1 MQTYSNLKKLFN
13 VPEKYALNDFQEHFY
28 AEWEKNKDANYIVA
42 YPTSSG
48 KSSSIFFL
56 GNIALDDNKKVI
68 YTAPTKALLEEKQ
81 DDFKEYGGEDSKWSN
96 IGVVTGDYGKEEKT
110 NEVLLSKD
118 IICISQESLVSHIR
132 RVVKSGNTGWFQGI
146 GLVVI
151 DEGHLVADTS
161 RGANLEVAIFELL
174 ALLPHVQVLFISGT
188 LKNSE
193 HFVQWFGNISA
204 RTPVLITGTY
214 RPHINK
220 HVFVKYRI
228 AKGKEGEDIKT
239 RIITDIVNK
248 HTALKEKGVVP
259 VFKKAY
265 GKHLVDVMRKDN
277 IRSEFHFG
285 DLDYAKRKSIEKLY
299 KGGHLDALK
308 CTQTLFVGLNLD
320 ADYGVISDAVVAGG
334 DIPAYQVQQ
343 AAGRVGRYAPG
354 TVYYLVPDNDDYDRH
369 VERFMNG
376 EDIMSTLLDYRQ
388 LLTHILGGIY
398 SGWIKNEEQ
407 LVGWYERSLACVQ
420 GMLPGSKLIDAVEKL
435 RLMGY
440 VAIINETY
448 AITHKGK
455 ICSQYMM
462 CPLDVYDWVR
472 NLRKYYALIRP
483 TSTDLAC
490 AYGEVSRFYSR
501 FISVTENK
509 AIPVEVRKKS
519 DGSFWKGVTPIY
531 CRLKGLPSIDLFYS
545 QSYSFYSDSS
555 RIRECLG
562 RVNKEIERWTSEEQ
576 FSTDFLKLLK
586 GENSK
591 ELGLHNVKMSLADKR
606 RLNAVGI
613 NTLEDA
619 RKNRSLMEQYGID
632 I

>member
-1 MQTYSNLKKLFN
+1 MKKLFN
-13 VPEKYALNDFQEHFY
+13 VPEKYELNAFQTHFLS
-28 AEWEKNKDANYIVA
+28 EWGENKDANYIVA

-56 GNIALDDNKKVI
+56 GNIALSRNQKVI

-81 DDFKEYGGEDSKWSN
+81 DDFKEYGGEGSKWSN

-110 NEVLLSKD
+110 NEVLITKD

-132 RVVKSGNTGWFQGI
+132 RVVKSGNTGWFDGI
-146 GLVVI
+146 GVVVI

-174 ALLPHVQVLFISGT
+174 SLLPHVQVLFISGT

-193 HFVQWFGNISA
+193 HFVKWFGNISY
-204 RTPVLITGTY
+204 RKPVLITGTY
-214 RPHINK
+214 RPYVNK
-220 HVFVKYRI
+220 HVFMKYRI

-248 HTALKEKGVVP
+248 HTAMKEKGVVP

-277 IRSEFHFG
+277 IRSEFHYG
-285 DLDYAKRKSIEKLY
+285 DLDYSKRKNIEKLY
-299 KGGHLDALK
+299 KNGHLDALK

-320 ADYGVISDAVVAGG
+320 ADYGVISDAVIAGG

-354 TVYYLVPDNDDYDRH
+354 VVYYLIPDNDEYARH
-369 VERFMNG
+369 VDRFMNG

-388 LLTHILGGIY
+388 LLTHILGAIY
-398 SGWIKNEEQ
+398 SGWVKTAEQ
-407 LVGWYERSLACVQ
+407 LVDWYERSLAYVQ
-420 GMLPGSKLIDAVEKL
+420 GMLPGSKLIDAVDKL

-440 VAIINETY
+440 VAVINETY

-472 NLRKYYALIRP
+472 NLRKYYALMRP

-501 FISVTENK
+501 FISVSENK
-509 AIPVEVRKKS
+509 AVPTEVRKKS

-555 RIRECLG
+555 RIRECLA
-562 RVNKEIERWTSEEQ
+562 RVNKEIERWTSDEQ

-591 ELGLHNVKMSLADKR
+591 ELGLHNVKMSVADKR

-613 NTLEDA
+613 HTLEDA
-619 RKNRSLMEQYGID
+619 RNNRSLLEQYGID
-632 I
+632 L